1 MFSSYLEFMPSLIQR
16 REKAN
21 GKASY
26 RVRMKVK
33 TSDGGEK
40 WVTKTFAKRK
50 DANAWLDEARG
61 RKRRRQAVAPS
72 AELLETFLTRW
83 LTDIA
88 AARVR
93 ENTLAQYRWN
103 LGKYVIPE
111 IGTRSLAD
119 LTAGDIAAVYRGMRD
134 RGLSDRSIRL
144 THAVLRKALT
154 WAVADH
160 LLLYNPADAV
170 EMSRRRRTEKKAM
183 TPDQAAAFVEA
194 ARSDRHAVLLT
205 FLLLTGVR
213 PSEAFAIQW
222 GDLNLSEGT
231 ARVRRTLVRVKG
243 SWRFA
248 EPKTDAG
255 RRLIPISTE
264 LVAMLRKH
272 KAEVS
277 ERKLAA
283 GSGWGDH
290 DLVFP
295 GELGEPLDISA
306 VRRRHF
312 EKVCQRAGLAD
323 VETLPPA
330 KKRGI
335 TGPEPKPRTRVRPWF
350 SLYSLRH
357 TAASLLARA
366 GTHPRVAAAILGHA
380 DVATTLQVYTHS
392 APDLERTATGALAEL
407 VKFSSGDQEGT
418 KRVPNGDSEEE
429 KAPGVEG

>member
-1 MFSSYLEFMPSLIQR
+1 MPNLIQR
-16 REKAN
+16 REKAS

-26 RVRMKVK
+26 RVRLKVK

-40 WVTKTFAKRK
+40 WVTKTFAKLK

-72 AELLETFLTRW
+72 AELLESFLKRW

-103 LGKYVIPE
+103 LEKYILPE
-111 IGTRSLAD
+111 IGTKSLAN

-134 RGLSDRSIRL
+134 KGLSDRSVRL
-144 THAVLRKALT
+144 THSVLRKALK

-170 EMSRRRRTEKKAM
+170 ELARRRRTEKKAM
-183 TPDQAAAFVEA
+183 SPDQAAAFLEA
-194 ARSDRHAVLLT
+194 ARSDHHAVLLT

-222 GDLNLSEGT
+222 SDIDLSEGT

-255 RRLIPISTE
+255 RRLIPISKE
-264 LVAMLRKH
+264 LVEMLRKH
-272 KAEVS
+272 KALVS

-283 GSGWGDH
+283 GSKWEDH

-306 VRRRHF
+306 IRRRHF
-312 EKVCQRAGLAD
+312 EKVCERAGLAD
-323 VETLPPA
+323 VEKLPPA

-335 TGPEPKPRTRVRPWF
+335 SGPEPKDRKRIRPWF

-366 GTHPRVAAAILGHA
+366 GTHPRVAATILGHA
-380 DVATTLQVYTHS
+380 DTATTLEVYTHS
-392 APDLERTATGALAEL
+392 APDLERTATGALAQL
-407 VKFSSGDQEGT
+407 VKFSPGVQEGT
-418 KRVPNGDSEEE
+418 KRVPNGDSGQE
-429 KAPGVEG
+429 KALRVEG